1 LWVFGQR
8 SGNENVSGIQ
18 IGMVKSV
25 LGADFEK
32 VADRG
37 KNPGTFSRFW
47 AGRKERGK
55 VTAFGN
61 IGCDDIDAEKK
72 SGWIK

>member
-1 LWVFGQR
+1 M
-8 SGNENVSGIQ
+8 E
-18 IGMVKSV
+18 KAV
-25 LGADFEK
+25 LGADFKK
-32 VADRG
+32 VTDGG

-55 VTAFGN
+55 VPAFGN

-72 SGWIK
+72 SGWVK